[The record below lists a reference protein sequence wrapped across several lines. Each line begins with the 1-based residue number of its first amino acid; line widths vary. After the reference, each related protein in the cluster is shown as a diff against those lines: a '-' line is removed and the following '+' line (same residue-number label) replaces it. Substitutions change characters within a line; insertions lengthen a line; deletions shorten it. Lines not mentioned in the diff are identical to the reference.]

1 MATEQ
6 QIPKLAGALVEH
18 QDAFLSLPTEDAQWI
33 IQNTRAAIVLFVG
46 AVKART
52 KAVVQ
57 NILSVFKSVTI
68 EATAEKKTTD
78 CFTDKK
84 RYYYCDPNFDN
95 LLPEI
100 QEAQPAGEITAH
112 RLAREAKFVE
122 MVQGLLGTTETDLAV
137 LSRLAIQTGHVFTLP
152 QIEALIECQEAGEDV
167 GLRTDGWANF
177 FLVLNKEECVSFVDA
192 YRSVRRWNV
201 YLYPLGHGD
210 VWGAGSHFFSHN
222 KTLGL

>member
-1 MATEQ
+1 MSNLMLDVDQ
-6 QIPKLAGALVEH
+6 AGELKA
-18 QDAFLSLPTEDAQWI
+18 AFR
-33 IQNTRAAIVLFVG
+33 RAEWTNGLIKRLCESDLLIDLKRVLEGAAEIV
-46 AVKART
+46 VK
-52 KAVVQ
+52 
-57 NILSVFKSVTI
+57 NILSVFKSVAI
-68 EATAEKKTTD
+68 EAVTEKKTVD

-84 RYYYCDPNFDN
+84 RYAYRDEN
-95 LLPEI
+95 LDTLLSEI
-100 QEAQPAGEITAH
+100 QAAQPAGRVTAH
-112 RLAREAKFVE
+112 QLTWGAKFAE

>member
-152 QIEALIECQEAGEDV
+152 QIEALIERQETGEDM
-167 GLRTDGWANF
+167 GLRLDSWANF
-177 FLVLNKEECVSFVDA
+177 FLVLNKNGSVSVVGMGW
-192 YRSVRRWNV
+192 YGGGWSVFLNPLGRNEVWNV
-201 YLYPLGHGD
+201 GCR
-210 VWGAGSHFFSHN
+210 FFSHN